1 MIRRTSA
8 FALAATIMFTAPQP
22 HAAYAWN
29 QQRDDQAVL
38 RDYLAGNGLLNRG
51 LNDLAAAEYRKFLAA
66 HANHEKAPVARYG
79 LSVALYR
86 LKQFEEAAAELQQL
100 TALDSFEFAA
110 EVGLMLGQS
119 HLALGDPAASA
130 AALARAL
137 GQAHSHALAD
147 DIAALLSESL
157 YRAGRY
163 AEVPSAAEFIV
174 TGHADS
180 PVRDRAELFAGMAE
194 MAIDRPADAANRFE
208 GMLDRAP
215 RGPMAPRVSF
225 LLARCL
231 QQTNDLEQAARLY
244 ARVVESGASEFLPDS
259 LYALGAIQ
267 RRSEEPKEA
276 IAIFDRF
283 LEDFEDHDLAS
294 AVRFERAR
302 AMVDAELFEDALEAM
317 ADADGMPEDLR
328 DDAAYWAAKC
338 ELRLERPANA
348 AKRLAAAISR
358 HRESDV
364 IAEMRYDRAIALLRA
379 GDDEQA
385 LDALREF
392 RSDHADHDMAAEAL
406 RLIAFTTHQMGDYR
420 ASDTACGEFLT
431 GYPTHAAVGEVTFLT
446 GENAFL
452 AGEFETAASRYAA
465 FRESYGATDDERSAL
480 AAFRLGLALHRLNR
494 TDEARLLLESVIAGE
509 NTPAE
514 FAPALLALGDIHF
527 GAGEWSAADERL
539 SQYLAQGD
547 TQPAADDAMLKIGI
561 ARQRTGDG
569 ELALAAFDRLLAAF
583 PLSAHRLQAIFE
595 RGQTLRTLG
604 RIDEARVA
612 FESVLES
619 GGESRF
625 APFSINHLASIAMSD
640 DRFAEA
646 VGLYERLEAS
656 AASDAMKAES
666 MFQRAQALMA
676 LERHADAAATFAA
689 YTATNPS
696 RERAAL
702 ASANRALCLAR
713 DGRHEEAIEA
723 IRLAESEH
731 GGALADDMLVS
742 LAYERAWSCRA
753 MADGHG
759 AVAAYTDVL
768 ARGASHRLAPFAR
781 VELAELHASED
792 RIDEASALLDPM
804 VDAIDSAPVELRER
818 ALYRAAACAYER
830 DRFQRAAEVFEL
842 FLKDHTESDLAPSAM
857 LLAGESLF
865 RLDKHQRAAELLAEA
880 VERAEDDDSI
890 LAPALLRRGECLA
903 ATQQWK
909 ASEEAFAAYLK
920 RFADTDSWFQA
931 RFGVGWALEN
941 QGKHEPALEAYRDVV
956 TRHQGPT
963 AARAQFQ
970 IGECLF
976 AQRKYDEAARELL
989 KVDILYAYDQWSA
1002 AALYEAGR
1010 CFEAMAQ
1017 PAEARR
1023 QFEQVRDRFGDTE
1036 WATMARERLAALS
1049 QSNLPGRDGG

>member
-1 MIRRTSA
+1 MIRSTSA
-8 FALAATIMFTAPQP
+8 FALAATIVFTAPPATAQRSQP
-22 HAAYAWN
+22 
-29 QQRDDQAVL
+29 RDDQAVL

-66 HANHEKAPVARYG
+66 HTNHEKAPVARYG

-86 LKQFEEAAAELQQL
+86 LKQFKDATAELEQL
-100 TALDSFEFAA
+100 AAIDSFEFAA

-137 GQAHSHALAD
+137 EQAEAHALAD
-147 DIAALLSESL
+147 DIAALLGESL

-163 AEVPSAAEFIV
+163 AEVPAAVDFIV
-174 TGHADS
+174 SSHADS

-194 MAIDRPADAANRFE
+194 MAIDRPADAAERFE
-208 GMLDRAP
+208 GMLERAP

-225 LLARCL
+225 MLARCL
-231 QQTNDLEQAARLY
+231 QQTEDLEQAARLY
-244 ARVVESGASEFLPDS
+244 ANVIESGAAEFLPDS

-276 IAIFDRF
+276 IAMFDRF
-283 LEDFEDHDLAS
+283 LKEFEDHDLAP

-302 AMVDAELFEDALEAM
+302 AMVDAESFEDALEAM

-338 ELRLERPANA
+338 ELRLDRPDDA
-348 AKRLAAAISR
+348 ATRLAAGISR

-364 IAEMRYDRAIALLRA
+364 LAEMRYDRAIALLRA
-379 GDDEQA
+379 GDNEQA
-385 LDALREF
+385 LDAFREF
-392 RSDHADHDMAAEAL
+392 RSNHGDHEMAAESL

-431 GYPTHAAVGEVTFLT
+431 GYPTHAAVSEITFLT
-446 GENAFL
+446 AENAFL
-452 AGEFETAASRYAA
+452 AGDFETAAVRYAS
-465 FRESYGATDDERSAL
+465 FRESFDAADDGRSAL

-494 TDEARLLLESVIAGE
+494 ADDARPLLESVIAGE

-527 GAGEWSAADERL
+527 GAGDWSAADERL
-539 SQYLAQGD
+539 SQYLALGD
-547 TQPAADDAMLKIGI
+547 ALPPADDAMLKIGI
-561 ARQRTGDG
+561 ARQRMG
-569 ELALAAFDRLLAAF
+569 EGENALAAFDRLLASF

-604 RIDEARVA
+604 RIDEARGA

-656 AASDAMKAES
+656 AATDAMKAES
-666 MFQRAQALMA
+666 VFQRAQALMA
-676 LERHADAAATFAA
+676 LERHADAAAAFAA
-689 YTATNPS
+689 YAATNPS

-713 DGRHEEAIEA
+713 EGRHEEAIEA

-731 GGALADDMLVS
+731 GDALAGDMLVS
-742 LAYERAWSCRA
+742 LAYERAWSSRA
-753 MADGHG
+753 MADGPG
-759 AVAAYTDVL
+759 AVAAYNDVL
-768 ARGASHRLAPFAR
+768 THGTSHRLAPFAR

-792 RIDEASALLDPM
+792 RIDEAAALLDPM
-804 VDAIDSAPVELRER
+804 VDAIDAAPVELRER

-830 DRFQRAAEVFEL
+830 DQFKRAAEVFEL
-842 FLKDHTESDLAPSAM
+842 FLKDHKESDLAPSAM

-865 RLDKHQRAAELLAEA
+865 RLEKHPRAAELLAEA
-880 VERAEDDDSI
+880 IERSEDDDSI

-1002 AALYEAGR
+1002 AALYDAGR

-1036 WATMARERLAALS
+1036 WATLARERLAALS